1 MAAEWYRASML
12 NCRWRPVVQVPEQ
25 PILCAASKRQ
35 ALAGAP
41 EKENGEVAARGRGT
55 ATGNRYVRLGEQR
68 RYNRLRS
75 RRLAIH
81 VVVAWGGK
89 GGGGTGRRQG
99 WKRRQ
104 GI

>member
-1 MAAEWYRASML
+1 M
-12 NCRWRPVVQVPEQ
+12 
-25 PILCAASKRQ
+25 Q

-41 EKENGEVAARGRGT
+41 KKENGEVPARGGGA

-81 VVVAWGGK
+81 VVVAWEVK
-89 GGGGTGRRQG
+89 GGGTGRRQG
-99 WKRRQ
+99 WKSRQ